1 MFAKLFAKL
10 GKISFSTDPKRNT
23 TFKVTLHIEG
33 RDEDNKLFAVP
44 DDEYVIGVE
53 PAGSIIFDR
62 HTAKVGPIIVNQQ
75 ADVEFVST
83 DGFKEDG
90 TYKIWIDKCD
100 AARGKPLIETEVRVG
115 QAVATTPVVEKI
127 TKLSTTAAPTPR
139 VDASTLPD
147 IVVATPVKPTAA
159 TPTDTPVLR
168 PRLLTRIGTDPT
180 PEAKPEVVSTP
191 VVPKKKFN
199 PDLWTVILCLCISF
213 LLGIFVGGMLGFPH
227 LTIGSKKST
236 VIAEQVQPQ
245 SIPVSIIVPDTRSES
260 PQAANTSDTQGSP
273 SEKDVQVLANPVS
286 PKLDAQ
292 AVAAPSAS
300 PAPSQ
305 PLPPAPQ
312 PVAIPQPDPTPTESR
327 PTRFVRVKY

>member
-75 ADVEFVST
+75 ADIEFVST
-83 DGFKEDG
+83 EGFKTDG
-90 TYKIWIDKCD
+90 IYRIWFNKCD
-100 AARGKPLIETEVRVG
+100 AVRDKPLIETEVRVG
-115 QAVATTPVVEKI
+115 QVVATTPVAEKV
-127 TKLSTTAAPTPR
+127 TELPKKAASTSR

-180 PEAKPEVVSTP
+180 TEAKSEVVSTP
-191 VVPKKKFN
+191 VVPKTKFN
-199 PDLWTVILCLCISF
+199 LSLWVVILSIWTVILLGTTVV
-213 LLGIFVGGMLGFPH
+213 LLLINDPKLSPM
-227 LTIGSKKST
+227 
-236 VIAEQVQPQ
+236 IAKQVQPQ
-245 SIPVSIIVPDTRSES
+245 SIPASINAPDKKNES
-260 PQAANTSDTQGSP
+260 HQVAITSDTQGSP
-273 SEKDVQVLANPVS
+273 SEKDVQVLANTVS

-300 PAPSQ
+300 PAPSP

-312 PVAIPQPDPTPTESR
+312 VVAIPQQDPTPTESR
-327 PTRFVRVKY
+327 PSRIVRVKY